1 MLYRTLAPH
10 RAPRYIGSR
19 FPVRFPALPKRTDS
33 PETHESDYT
42 IMERN
47 MVMNRK
53 LTKALCLMLSVIM
66 LFGVIPTQAVA
77 EAVDVAS
84 SKVEYPTGDSDGLI
98 LEFSSAGALEVFR
111 AVYGGRTLG
120 GNMLLVDGSYAEA
133 VRYEKMPSIES
144 VTYNYTLAAAGI
156 AEDFGTM
163 PADPDMSK
171 TKVSA
176 PFLKFMGEVGDEA
189 GLSSLYTVRVAVLD
203 TGIDATHEDLANRVV
218 TGYDA
223 INDEVISKG
232 VNSDV
237 GADGHGTKVAGLIGA
252 EADNGLGF
260 SGMAGRF
267 PVELIPVRVLDEN
280 GNGRIS
286 DVVCGIYWA
295 IDNGADI
302 LNLSL
307 IHI

>member
-1 MLYRTLAPH
+1 
-10 RAPRYIGSR
+10 
-19 FPVRFPALPKRTDS
+19 
-33 PETHESDYT
+33 
-42 IMERN
+42 
-47 MVMNRK
+47 
-53 LTKALCLMLSVIM
+53 
-66 LFGVIPTQAVA
+66 
-77 EAVDVAS
+77 
-84 SKVEYPTGDSDGLI
+84 
-98 LEFSSAGALEVFR
+98 
-111 AVYGGRTLG
+111 
-120 GNMLLVDGSYAEA
+120 
-133 VRYEKMPSIES
+133 MPNIES

-237 GADGHGTKVAGLIGA
+237 VRTGTAQRSPVLSEPRQTTAWDSAAWQAGSRW
-252 EADNGLGF
+252 N
-260 SGMAGRF
+260 
-267 PVELIPVRVLDEN
+267 
-280 GNGRIS
+280 
-286 DVVCGIYWA
+286 
-295 IDNGADI
+295 
-302 LNLSL
+302 
-307 IHI
+307 

>member
-1 MLYRTLAPH
+1 
-10 RAPRYIGSR
+10 
-19 FPVRFPALPKRTDS
+19 
-33 PETHESDYT
+33 
-42 IMERN
+42 
-47 MVMNRK
+47 
-53 LTKALCLMLSVIM
+53 
-66 LFGVIPTQAVA
+66 
-77 EAVDVAS
+77 
-84 SKVEYPTGDSDGLI
+84 
-98 LEFSSAGALEVFR
+98 
-111 AVYGGRTLG
+111 
-120 GNMLLVDGSYAEA
+120 
-133 VRYEKMPSIES
+133 MPNIES

-237 GADGHGTKVAGLIGA
+237 GADGHGTKA
-252 EADNGLGF
+252 
-260 SGMAGRF
+260 AGR
-267 PVELIPVRVLDEN
+267 VWRWARRC
-280 GNGRIS
+280 GRARHKGRRS
-286 DVVCGIYWA
+286 YRSRGRQRLGIQRHGRQVPGGTDPCA
-295 IDNGADI
+295 RT
-302 LNLSL
+302 
-307 IHI
+307 

>member
-1 MLYRTLAPH
+1 
-10 RAPRYIGSR
+10 
-19 FPVRFPALPKRTDS
+19 
-33 PETHESDYT
+33 
-42 IMERN
+42 
-47 MVMNRK
+47 MNRK

-66 LFGVIPTQAVA
+66 LFGVIPMQAVA

-133 VRYEKMPSIES
+133 VRYEKMPNIES

-237 GADGHGTKVAGLIGA
+237 VRTGTAQRSPVLSEPRQTTAWDSAAWQAGSRW
-252 EADNGLGF
+252 N
-260 SGMAGRF
+260 
-267 PVELIPVRVLDEN
+267 
-280 GNGRIS
+280 
-286 DVVCGIYWA
+286 
-295 IDNGADI
+295 
-302 LNLSL
+302 
-307 IHI
+307 